1 MALLTL
7 HSLYR
12 SRPRTAVV
20 RAHPSLPDGFAPSAF
35 LSLRHR
41 AEPPDTRSLTL
52 KAPRKVC
59 FQVSVPLTLNLRA
72 RRIPVA
78 LSLVPVPPLPSP
90 SALSKGKRSS
100 WEAVTFSRAVSVFYF

>member
-41 AEPPDTRSLTL
+41 AEPPRHAEPHFESTSEGLLSGISSINTKPPCSADPRGALTR
-52 KAPRKVC
+52 
-59 FQVSVPLTLNLRA
+59 
-72 RRIPVA
+72 
-78 LSLVPVPPLPSP
+78 P
-90 SALSKGKRSS
+90 SAPPSLALRSQQRK
-100 WEAVTFSRAVSVFYF
+100 TQLLGGCDI